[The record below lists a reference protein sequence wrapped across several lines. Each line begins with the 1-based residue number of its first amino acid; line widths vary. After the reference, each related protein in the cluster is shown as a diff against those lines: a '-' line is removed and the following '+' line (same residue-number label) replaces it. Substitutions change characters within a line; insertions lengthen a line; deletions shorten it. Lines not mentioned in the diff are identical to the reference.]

1 MLGQVAKHVHA
12 ADLQVGMEMQ
22 LELDTLYTDDEHEYL
37 VYVWAPAA
45 PTTPA
50 AGGAQ

>member
-1 MLGQVAKHVHA
+1 MLGQVATGVLA

-22 LELDTLYTDDEHEYL
+22 LEIGTLYSDTDADGNPVDHL

-45 PTTPA
+45 PK
-50 AGGAQ
+50 GA